1 MSKVHNNGRKVD
13 FIKPSACRM
22 AGEAI
27 QLMRVWRLKDV
38 LIECFSAKVFLDLG
52 KEFEPL
58 KKVMTESKY
67 WDLHYSVCQ
76 LLFPLYSLLRLAD
89 HRIGVLDKVKYY
101 VCQIDRL
108 MDGALADVVEKWK
121 ASDSVE
127 ISMLTNHEFPEDDK
141 KGKARKKGK
150 EEMGEFVFVFPL
162 L

>member
-1 MSKVHNNGRKVD
+1 
-13 FIKPSACRM
+13 M

-38 LIECFSAKVFLDLG
+38 LMECFSAKVFLDLG

-58 KKVMTESKY
+58 KDVMMESKY

-127 ISMLTNHEFPEDDK
+127 ISMLTNHEVP
-141 KGKARKKGK
+141 
-150 EEMGEFVFVFPL
+150 
-162 L
+162 

>member
-1 MSKVHNNGRKVD
+1 
-13 FIKPSACRM
+13 M